1 MLKSCPEC
9 EHLVSEKAYTCPNC
23 GYPLTNTKSEKTRK
37 KARSHKRLP
46 NGFGQITK
54 ISGKNLRN
62 PYRVMVTVR
71 KDYDGRPICKLLQ
84 PKAYF
89 PSYNDAYVAL
99 VEYNRDPYDIET
111 SITMDEL
118 FKMWISEHNTENPRS
133 IKNIKYSWAYCEQIH
148 NMTVQSIRGRH
159 IRGLFENPYKT
170 VDGEQISAG
179 PATFQLLKSTVN
191 QLCNYAVSKDLML
204 RNYSKDIVVQMDHEE
219 KHHKAFTNNEIIS
232 LWNLAKTDK
241 GGKMVI
247 FQTYMG
253 WRPSEMLQIR
263 RENIDLDNMTITGG
277 LKTKAGKKRTVPIH
291 SAIQN
296 IFMEFWNASSGQEW
310 LFPSPLKKGFPLTY
324 ATYQE
329 YFNGAMKRAQ
339 INEEHS
345 PHDCRK
351 HFITMGKSSKMDEY
365 ALKRIVGHAIKDI
378 TENTYTDRPV
388 SWLRE
393 EIEKIKCPVECTND
407 V

>member
-1 MLKSCPEC
+1 
-9 EHLVSEKAYTCPNC
+9 
-23 GYPLTNTKSEKTRK
+23 
-37 KARSHKRLP
+37 
-46 NGFGQITK
+46 
-54 ISGKNLRN
+54 
-62 PYRVMVTVR
+62 
-71 KDYDGRPICKLLQ
+71 
-84 PKAYF
+84 
-89 PSYNDAYVAL
+89 
-99 VEYNRDPYDIET
+99 
-111 SITMDEL
+111 
-118 FKMWISEHNTENPRS
+118 
-133 IKNIKYSWAYCEQIH
+133 
-148 NMTVQSIRGRH
+148 
-159 IRGLFENPYKT
+159 
-170 VDGEQISAG
+170 
-179 PATFQLLKSTVN
+179 
-191 QLCNYAVSKDLML
+191 ML
-204 RNYSKDIVVQMDHEE
+204 RNYSRDIVVQMDHEE
-219 KHHKAFTNNEIIS
+219 KHHKAFTNDEIIS
-232 LWNLAKTDK
+232 LWKLAKTDK

-263 RENIDLDNMTITGG
+263 RENIDLDNMAITGG

-339 INEEHS
+339 IKEEHS

-378 TENTYTDRPV
+378 TENTYTDRPI

>member
-1 MLKSCPEC
+1 MLKTCPEC

-23 GYPLTNTKSEKTRK
+23 GYPLSCNKVEKSHK

-54 ISGKNLRN
+54 ISGRNLRN

-71 KDYDGRPICKLLQ
+71 KDDDGRPICKLLQ

-89 PSYNDAYVAL
+89 QSYNDAYVAL

-148 NMTVQSIRGRH
+148 NMAVQSIRGRH
-159 IRGLFENPYKT
+159 IRSLFEKPYKT
-170 VDGEQISAG
+170 VNEEQISAG

-219 KHHKAFTNNEIIS
+219 KHHKAFTNDEIIS
-232 LWNLAKTDK
+232 LWKLAKTDK

-277 LKTKAGKKRTVPIH
+277 LKTKAGKKRIVPIH

-310 LFPSPLKKGFPLTY
+310 LFPSPLKKGFALTY

-339 INEEHS
+339 IKKEHS

-351 HFITMGKSSKMDEY
+351 HFITMGKAAKMDEY
-365 ALKRIVGHAIKDI
+365 ALKRMAGHAIKDI
-378 TENTYTDRPV
+378 TENTYTDRPI